1 MPISLRI
8 LRKGTRNIECEN
20 GGKSLEI
27 GSEGKALIED
37 QKEGNRGAP
46 LPDTERRQGEKG
58 AGQIS
63 IGPVT
68 VHG

>member
-1 MPISLRI
+1 MTVRAS
-8 LRKGTRNIECEN
+8 
-20 GGKSLEI
+20 EI

-37 QKEGNRGAP
+37 QKKGSRGYSPVKGPVREGKA
-46 LPDTERRQGEKG
+46 K
-58 AGQIS
+58 GQIS